1 MPYTRI
7 HTYIHTYTRA
17 IGDLTYL
24 AYLSFTH
31 IRDCT
36 DNGLC
41 ELGKL
46 VHLYSLSLEWTNLED
61 VGLSSFAPLVKLK
74 SLCLAGTNITGIGF
88 RDLSGLTVLDFLDL
102 SNCNY
107 LNDDGIHACACA
119 FKALS
124 YLALGLPGNDL
135 TSAAWRHLAAY
146 ASPTLTNLDMMTGG
160 MTPEDLL
167 VLNRWGHSDGG
178 RLVLN
183 RWVDF

>member
-24 AYLSFTH
+24 TRLSFTH
-31 IRDCT
+31 VGNCT

-46 VHLYSLSLEWTNLED
+46 VHLRSLDLTWTDLKD
-61 VGLSSFAPLVKLK
+61 FGLSSFAPLVKLEYL
-74 SLCLAGTNITGIGF
+74 SLEATDITGIGF
-88 RDLSGLTVLDFLDL
+88 RDLAGLTVLNFLNLRDCSDL
-102 SNCNY
+102 T
-107 LNDDGIHACACA
+107 DDGIHACACA
-119 FKALS
+119 FTALE
-124 YLALGLPGNDL
+124 YLRLGSIGGINV

-146 ASPTLTNLDMMTGG
+146 ASPTLTTLDIHAIQMAD

-167 VLNRWGHSDGG
+167 VLNRW
-178 RLVLN
+178 VTP
-183 RWVDF
+183 